1 MAADRFKQRQA
12 CVTPPTTTLQ
22 QYPQHDPTQ
31 ASPAFLE
38 GGGEMG
44 ARVRAY
50 DWAAHPMGAPDTWPS
65 LLKSTLRLV
74 LTSNH
79 PMFVWWGDDL
89 FQFYNDAYRRT
100 MGPER
105 HPDALGQRGAECW
118 AEAWHIIGPD
128 IDYVMAG
135 KGATWH
141 ENALVPVT
149 RYGKREDVYWTY
161 GYSPMQDEE
170 RVHGVLV
177 VCTDVT
183 QEVLTRETLK
193 QSYVTVVDSMDEGLA
208 VIQIIV
214 DADNKPVDYRF
225 MEINPAFER
234 QTGLVDAIGKT
245 ARELV
250 PDLEERWFAMYG
262 KVALTGEPIR
272 FVEGSESMNR
282 WFDVYATRVGPAAD
296 MKVALMFRDITE
308 RTRVEQAFRDAD
320 RRKDEF
326 LAMLA
331 HELRNPLAPIAAAAE
346 LLQISGGDAA
356 RVGQA
361 SAVIGRQVRHISG
374 LIDDLLDVS
383 RVTRGMIPLDKIRTD
398 VKRVVADAIEQVRPL
413 LESRGHRLTV
423 QTAPASAFVLGD
435 PKRLVQVAANLL
447 NNAVKYTPHG
457 GDIALNLEVG
467 SGEVRLV
474 VGDNGIGMT
483 AEVLERAFELFA
495 QAEREADRSQG
506 GLGIGLALVKS
517 LVELHGGTVFAT
529 SPGLGQGSR
538 FTVCLPHLQ
547 QAGRAAEPAASSHD
561 ARTGKPSALQ
571 VMVVDDNVDAA
582 DMLAMFVDTLGH
594 EVVIEHDSL
603 QALDRLHAFHPDV
616 FLLDIGLPDLDGY
629 ELARRI
635 RALPA
640 VAGAVLVAVTG
651 YGDEQARQQA
661 SAAGF
666 DHHFVKPLDTEHLI
680 ALLDKVSAARQ
691 GGEPV
696 RPG

>member
-1 MAADRFKQRQA
+1 MAQTITQQLDCVSAAQA
-12 CVTPPTTTLQ
+12 NL
-22 QYPQHDPTQ
+22 H
-31 ASPAFLE
+31 FLE

-44 ARVRAY
+44 ALTRAF
-50 DWAAHPMGAPDTWPS
+50 DWTAHPLGPPAEWPA

-105 HPDALGQRGAECW
+105 HPDALGQRGKDCW
-118 AEAWHIIGPD
+118 VEAWHIIGPE
-128 IDYVMAG
+128 IDYVMSG
-135 KGATWH
+135 QGATWH
-141 ENALVPVT
+141 EHALVPVI
-149 RYGKREDVYWTY
+149 RHGRQEDVYWTY
-161 GYSPMQDEE
+161 GYSPMEDET

-183 QEVLTRETLK
+183 EEVRTREMLK

-214 DADNKPVDYRF
+214 DGASKPVDYRF
-225 MEINPAFER
+225 LEVNPAFER
-234 QTGLVDAIGKT
+234 QTGLVGSVGRT

-250 PDLEERWFAMYG
+250 PDLEERWFDMYG

-272 FVEGSESMNR
+272 FIEGSVPMNR
-282 WFDVYATRVGPAAD
+282 WFEVYATPVGPAAD
-296 MKVALMFRDITE
+296 LKVALMFRDITE
-308 RTRVEQAFRDAD
+308 RTRTEQAFRDAD
-320 RRKDEF
+320 QRKDEF

-346 LLQISGGDAA
+346 LLQISGGDAG
-356 RVGQA
+356 RVQQA

-383 RVTRGMIPLDKIRTD
+383 RVTRGMIPLDKTRTD

-423 QTAPASAFVLGD
+423 QTPAATAFVSGD

-457 GDIALNLEVG
+457 GDIMLNLEV
-467 SGEVRLV
+467 SGPHVKLAII
-474 VGDNGIGMT
+474 DNGIGMT
-483 AEVLERAFELFA
+483 AEVLERAFDLFA
-495 QAEREADRSQG
+495 QAEREADRAQG

-517 LVELHGGTVFAT
+517 LVELHGGVVFA
-529 SPGLGQGSR
+529 SSDGLGQGSR
-538 FTVCLPHLQ
+538 FTVVLPHLQ
-547 QAGRAAEPAASSHD
+547 EEERSADPAAAASD
-561 ARTGKPSALQ
+561 ARASRPSALQ

-582 DMLAMFVDTLGH
+582 EMLAMFVETMGH
-594 EVVIEHDSL
+594 SVVIEHDSFK
-603 QALDRLHAFHPDV
+603 ALDRLHGWHPDV

-640 VAGAVLVAVTG
+640 VAGALLVAVTG

-666 DHHFVKPLDTEHLI
+666 DHHFVKPLDIEHLV
-680 ALLDKVSAARQ
+680 ALLDQASAARQ
-691 GGEPV
+691 RGTGVV
-696 RPG
+696 RTG

>member
-1 MAADRFKQRQA
+1 MAQA
-12 CVTPPTTTLQ
+12 NL
-22 QYPQHDPTQ
+22 H
-31 ASPAFLE
+31 FLE

-44 ARVRAY
+44 ALTRAY
-50 DWAAHPMGAPDTWPS
+50 DWANHPLGPPAAWPA

-79 PMFVWWGDDL
+79 PMFIWWGDEL

-100 MGPER
+100 LGPER
-105 HPDALGQRGAECW
+105 HPAALGQRGHACW
-118 AEAWHIIGPD
+118 TEAWHIIGPD
-128 IDYVMAG
+128 IEFVMSG
-135 KGATWH
+135 QGATWH
-141 ENALVPVT
+141 EHALVPVT
-149 RYGKREDVYWTY
+149 RHGRREDVFWTY
-161 GYSPMQDEE
+161 GYSPMEDDSG
-170 RVHGVLV
+170 VHGVLV

-183 QEVLTRETLK
+183 EEVRTRELLK

-214 DADNKPVDYRF
+214 DAANKPVDYRF
-225 MEINPAFER
+225 MEVNPAFER
-234 QTGLVDAIGKT
+234 QTGLVNSVGRT
-245 ARELV
+245 AREMV
-250 PDLEERWFAMYG
+250 PDLEERWFEMYG
-262 KVALTGEPIR
+262 SVALTGEPMR
-272 FVEGSESMNR
+272 FVEGSVPMNR
-282 WFDVYATRVGPAAD
+282 WFEVYATRVGPASD
-296 MKVALMFRDITE
+296 LKVALMFRDISE
-308 RTRVEQAFRDAD
+308 RTRIEQAFRDAD

-346 LLQISGGDAA
+346 LLQLSGGDAA

-383 RVTRGMIPLDKIRTD
+383 RVTRGMIPLDKVRTD

-423 QTAPASAFVLGD
+423 QTPAAPAYVSGD

-447 NNAVKYTPHG
+447 NNAVKYTPIG
-457 GDIALNLEVG
+457 GDIALTLEVAG
-467 SGEVRLV
+467 AYVKLV
-474 VGDNGIGMT
+474 IVDNGIGMT
-483 AEVLERAFELFA
+483 AEVLERAFDLFA
-495 QAEREADRSQG
+495 QAEREADRAQG

-517 LVELHGGTVFAT
+517 LVELHGGAVFA
-529 SPGLGQGSR
+529 SSDGLGQGSR
-538 FTVCLPHLQ
+538 FTVCLPQLQ
-547 QAGRAAEPAASSHD
+547 DEERPLDTAVCCPPQGASS
-561 ARTGKPSALQ
+561 GALQ

-582 DMLAMFVDTLGH
+582 DMLAMFVETMGH
-594 EVVIEHDSL
+594 TVVIEHDSHK
-603 QALDRLHAFHPDV
+603 ALDRLQAFHPDL

-635 RALPA
+635 RAIPH
-640 VAGAVLVAVTG
+640 VAGALLVAVTG

-666 DHHFVKPLDTEHLI
+666 DHHFVKPLDTDHLI
-680 ALLDKVSAARQ
+680 ALLEQVSTARQ
-691 GGEPV
+691 AVAGAP
-696 RPG
+696 